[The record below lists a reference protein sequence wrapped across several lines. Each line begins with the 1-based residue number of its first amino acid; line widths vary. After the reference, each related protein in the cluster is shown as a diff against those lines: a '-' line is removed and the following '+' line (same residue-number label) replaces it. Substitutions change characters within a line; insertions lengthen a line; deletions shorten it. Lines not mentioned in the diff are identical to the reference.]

1 MNRKKRVL
9 MLIAI
14 AITIV
19 IGISVSQLKFN
30 SGKIYLYGEEHSNWR
45 ILDKEFEIWSKY
57 YHEKGMRHLF
67 VELPYYDAEFLN
79 LWMKEDNDKL
89 LNQCFEEFKG
99 TAGGTPVYRR
109 FFKRIK
115 KECPE
120 TVFQGTDVG
129 HGYKTTGERYLAYL
143 QELGKEGSKEYERTK
158 EVMEQG
164 KEFYEEESTLYRE
177 KKMVENFKWE
187 FDKLKNENIMGI
199 YGAAHT
205 VILEDN
211 HTIMASQLSGE
222 YQGRVYVQDL
232 TEADYLEDELCYES
246 LKINGRSYR
255 SLYLVESWCNME
267 GIECDT
273 VKIWR
278 VEEKSEEFANNPAGE
293 MTLAGSEYPI
303 LVTCGEI
310 YVFDFYMNDEFA
322 ERKLFRAD
330 KSAMEDG
337 TIMTREILYK

>member
-14 AITIV
+14 TITIV

-120 TVFQGTDVG
+120 TVFHGTDVG

-143 QELGKEGSKEYERTK
+143 QELGKEGSKENERTK

-177 KKMVENFKWE
+177 KRWWK
-187 FDKLKNENIMGI
+187 
-199 YGAAHT
+199 
-205 VILEDN
+205 ILN
-211 HTIMASQLSGE
+211 G
-222 YQGRVYVQDL
+222 
-232 TEADYLEDELCYES
+232 S
-246 LKINGRSYR
+246 LIN
-255 SLYLVESWCNME
+255 
-267 GIECDT
+267 
-273 VKIWR
+273 
-278 VEEKSEEFANNPAGE
+278 
-293 MTLAGSEYPI
+293 
-303 LVTCGEI
+303 
-310 YVFDFYMNDEFA
+310 
-322 ERKLFRAD
+322 
-330 KSAMEDG
+330 
-337 TIMTREILYK
+337 